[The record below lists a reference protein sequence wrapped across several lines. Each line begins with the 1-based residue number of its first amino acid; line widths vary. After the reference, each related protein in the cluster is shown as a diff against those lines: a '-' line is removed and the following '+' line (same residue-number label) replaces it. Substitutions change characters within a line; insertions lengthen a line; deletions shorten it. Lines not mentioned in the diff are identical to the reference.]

1 MLRQMRLLYAKSNT
15 LLRTFS
21 HCLSDVES
29 YSVSK
34 AIVRHCIVVF
44 CGTIIKSLHLVQ
56 FVSRLTMLKEKY
68 LVFPS
73 GVVLV
78 QCMQLIIFVT
88 LRQYYVR
95 TYMVLC
101 KDWNVLTL

>member
-1 MLRQMRLLYAKSNT
+1 MLRQIRLLYAKSNT

-21 HCLSDVES
+21 HCSSVVKVTLFQS
-29 YSVSK
+29 YCTALYCLVLWNDYKKSTFSK
-34 AIVRHCIVVF
+34 IRV
-44 CGTIIKSLHLVQ
+44 
-56 FVSRLTMLKEKY
+56 RLTMLIEKY

-78 QCMQLIIFVT
+78 HCMQLIRFVT
-88 LRQYYVR
+88 LSQCYVR

-101 KDWNVLTL
+101 KDWNIALTL